1 MHVNEAVSTDQRVN
15 GVVGIVVTAGAE
27 GELKPAGTLQIAAQ
41 STGVLHMRNPRP
53 ARRAGNRFA
62 RKITARRDPG
72 PLGAAGR
79 AVERSISSL
88 VIGNRGIHLQSAEH
102 GPA

>member
-1 MHVNEAVSTDQRVN
+1 MHVNEAVPTDQRVT

-27 GELKPAGTLQIAAQ
+27 CELKPAGTLQITGQ
-41 STGVLHMRNPRP
+41 STGVLDMRNPRP
-53 ARRAGNRFA
+53 TGRAGDGSAGEIAACRY
-62 RKITARRDPG
+62 PG

-88 VIGNRGIHLQSAEH
+88 VIGDRRIHLQSGEN